1 MTVKSLNFQAGSSAK
16 AEYKKLDTYQKL
28 VVNAITTY
36 GSGDWKNNVSVH
48 HRHDQSKFSNIL
60 IGSEV
65 VAKVVYETAHDDISM
80 EDYTDIHIN
89 KCLLATVSYIAFGQ
103 DTDNYRDSHQVVRY
117 RNMLKRMG
125 FTIINVA
132 NKCIQ
137 Y

>member
-16 AEYKKLDTYQKL
+16 SHYKKLDTYQKL

-36 GSGDWKNNVSVH
+36 GGGSWKNNVSVH
-48 HRHDQSKFSNIL
+48 HKHDQSQFSNIL

-65 VAKVVYETAHDDISM
+65 VAKVVYETAHDDLSI
-80 EDYTDIHIN
+80 EDYRDIHIH
-89 KCLLATVSYIAFGQ
+89 KCMLANVSYIAFGK
-103 DTDNYRDSHQVVRY
+103 DTDDYRDSYQVVRY
-117 RNMLKRMG
+117 RNMLAKMG